1 MLSSLFGVEHQVKIF
16 PPLVGHRAI
25 FLQVGK
31 LRVKINRAKRLI
43 LIRNSL
49 NVSISIKKVRQCG
62 WKTIRDL
69 TIKKRY
75 LIIEIGNVC
84 DGAVCSEYKRKDK

>member
-1 MLSSLFGVEHQVKIF
+1 M
-16 PPLVGHRAI
+16 GHRAI
-25 FLQVGK
+25 LLQVGK

-43 LIRNSL
+43 LIRNPL
-49 NVSISIKKVRQCG
+49 NVSLSIKKVRQSS

-75 LIIEIGNVC
+75 LIIEIGNVW